1 MMSTIIVTRKGI
13 LCGQFGLFAKN
24 EILSST
30 KFHFSD
36 KSAIIFNVRQKMK
49 FCHQQNFNSA
59 INQRKHSLIID
70 YQSND
75 VLGQCSDIPTC
86 GISGI
91 LPRMRF
97 LQSSGFI
104 KSQ

>member
-1 MMSTIIVTRKGI
+1 MMSTIIVTRKVI
-13 LCGQFGLFAKN
+13 LCGQFGMFAKN

-36 KSAIIFNVRQKMK
+36 KSAIIFNVRQKMI

-75 VLGQCSDIPTC
+75 VLGQCSDIP
-86 GISGI
+86 I
-91 LPRMRF
+91 LS
-97 LQSSGFI
+97 LCI
-104 KSQ
+104 